1 MISDFD
7 KAAAIFMII
16 LVARLW
22 HAKKLWPVL
31 RGLTKFWGVYL
42 YGTLIFIVASYYD
55 NAPLMDALKKAIVG
69 FIISF
74 FAEHGIVAGP
84 FYLILL
90 FSYYSSGWI

>member
-7 KAAAIFMII
+7 QAAAIFMII

-22 HAKKLWPVL
+22 YAKKLWSVL

-42 YGTLIFIVASYYD
+42 YGTLIFIVASYYK

>member
-1 MISDFD
+1 MSTEFD
-7 KAAAIFMII
+7 QAAIIFMII

-22 HAKKLWPVL
+22 YAKKLWPVL
-31 RGLTKFWGVYL
+31 RGLTKFWGVYI
-42 YGTLIFIVASYYD
+42 YGTLIYVIGVYYN
-55 NAPLMDALKKAIVG
+55 NATLIEALKKAIVG